1 LFLQNLDCIR
11 IKNETLNL
19 LENLEIKIGNYN
31 NVPIL
36 YLKKRA
42 PYIGI
47 KLQLLKVTGKLLL
60 KNERDKHYVF
70 AGNSS
75 INISLKGKFDYNHQF
90 KIQKKKK

>member
-1 LFLQNLDCIR
+1 MSPFY
-11 IKNETLNL
+11 T
-19 LENLEIKIGNYN
+19 Y
-31 NVPIL
+31 P
-36 YLKKRA
+36 KKRA

-75 INISLKGKFDYNHQF
+75 INISLKE
-90 KIQKKKK
+90 I